1 MLLTFCSLM
10 DTTKKHQLENHLQR
24 LRTSSLHNIQ
34 MVIFF
39 LKEHTVITNTI
50 CILFSPNRTF
60 FQIWRIPT
68 KNHINLFTYKVK
80 RGTNWDWGCNLSSK
94 NKCLMTIIHEKKLFR
109 KLSIHN
115 TTPFCK
121 YKNHICCYFPYL
133 VFIAI
138 MLLVKPGLF

>member
-10 DTTKKHQLENHLQR
+10 DTTKKHRLENHLQR

-60 FQIWRIPT
+60 FQIWRIST

-94 NKCLMTIIHEKKLFR
+94 NKYLMTIICEKNYLESYQFTILHLFVNTR
-109 KLSIHN
+109 TIFVATSHIWFSLLS
-115 TTPFCK
+115 
-121 YKNHICCYFPYL
+121 CCL
-133 VFIAI
+133 
-138 MLLVKPGLF
+138 